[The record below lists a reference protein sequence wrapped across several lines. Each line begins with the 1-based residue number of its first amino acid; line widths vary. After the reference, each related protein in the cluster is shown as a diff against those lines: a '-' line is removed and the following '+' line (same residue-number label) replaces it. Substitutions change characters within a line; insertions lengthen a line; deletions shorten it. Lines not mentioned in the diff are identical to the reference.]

1 MEQQK
6 KCSYKKH
13 EEINAISYCIEC
25 NVFMCNKC
33 LNLHSEF
40 LDNHHKYNLGQNIEE
55 IFTGICKEK
64 NHKNE
69 LEYYCNNHN
78 QLCCAACLSKMKNK
92 GYGQHTDCN
101 INTIEEIKEEKF
113 NRLKENI
120 IFLEEIS
127 NKIESSVNELKK
139 RFEEIKERKELLK
152 LKISKTFTQIRNVIN
167 EREDQLL
174 LEVDNIF
181 DKIFFREDLI
191 KQGEKL
197 PSILKKSLEKGK
209 IIKEDLD
216 INKIKLNSKI
226 NDCINIENIIINFN
240 KINEKITNNN
250 LKKIK
255 ISFIPEDNNKLNEL
269 FEKIRTFGEIKED
282 TMFFKFKPG
291 KNYIVSENGLIATT
305 QMEEIIGIA
314 QLLGIWKYQKIKLAN
329 GR

>member
-1 MEQQK
+1 M
-6 KCSYKKH
+6 
-13 EEINAISYCIEC
+13 
-25 NVFMCNKC
+25 
-33 LNLHSEF
+33 
-40 LDNHHKYNLGQNIEE
+40 
-55 IFTGICKEK
+55 
-64 NHKNE
+64 
-69 LEYYCNNHN
+69 
-78 QLCCAACLSKMKNK
+78 
-92 GYGQHTDCN
+92 
-101 INTIEEIKEEKF
+101 
-113 NRLKENI
+113 
-120 IFLEEIS
+120 
-127 NKIESSVNELKK
+127 
-139 RFEEIKERKELLK
+139 
-152 LKISKTFTQIRNVIN
+152 
-167 EREDQLL
+167 
-174 LEVDNIF
+174 
-181 DKIFFREDLI
+181 
-191 KQGEKL
+191 
-197 PSILKKSLEKGK
+197 
-209 IIKEDLD
+209 D